1 LHGYEPGSCTR
12 AILENDLAAAVANAD
27 ASSQRILVDI
37 VKYIYNHLPGEA
49 WGSKAKV
56 DAWMANRR
64 LQARQRKESG
74 TPPEDIRDMLRG
86 AKYIKNLSP
95 KEIKIIEKVQ
105 LISERDKF

>member
-1 LHGYEPGSCTR
+1 MADMQDHIDTIHDYLLHGYEPGSCTR

-56 DAWMANRR
+56 DAWMA
-64 LQARQRKESG
+64 
-74 TPPEDIRDMLRG
+74 RDMLRG